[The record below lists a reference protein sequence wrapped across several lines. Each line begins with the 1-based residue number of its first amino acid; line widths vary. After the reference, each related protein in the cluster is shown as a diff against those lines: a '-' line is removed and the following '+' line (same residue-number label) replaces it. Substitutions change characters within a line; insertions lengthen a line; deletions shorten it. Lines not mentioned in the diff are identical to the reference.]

1 MSTLYVDTLTEKTAG
16 NGVQIPGHVVQVVT
30 YNSPETSSSA
40 TSTASTSFVSTGYS
54 VTITPT
60 ATSSKIILQANFNAN
75 DTTAA
80 NGLVFKFYRNGTA
93 LGSTNGQIWYNDN
106 STNFHGAQSL
116 LHTDEPSTTSST
128 TYTLYYKSNG
138 GSTVRIANDWQSVNI
153 VAMEIAQ

>member
-1 MSTLYVDTLTEKTAG
+1 MSTLYVDTINEKTSG